1 MKTND
6 RFNLIIILL
15 KITKISAYKL
25 SVKFVFVQNKI
36 VYSYFMQ
43 IIMIFTIKVSAMKK
57 YLILNELKR
66 VYFNII

>member
-66 VYFNII
+66 VYFYII